1 MTGVM
6 SSPVNPG
13 EWPIQAAICRA
24 VGGVLRPF
32 DVYLGPYVEVE
43 AGWLFYAETDD
54 GGASVVLWPNGVGPA
69 FVTPHEARCKPRAKS
84 AMNAALDVLKM
95 AHRH

>member
-1 MTGVM
+1 MVGWVR
-6 SSPVNPG
+6 G
-13 EWPIQAAICRA
+13 ES
-24 VGGVLRPF
+24 LE
-32 DVYLGPYVEVE
+32 VYRNLEGAPPPRWSRELTR
-43 AGWLFYAETDD
+43 WLFYAETDD